1 MKIKIKNQKSELKK
15 FMKARKYL
23 VWYVK
28 NSEDLPL
35 ESIVEH
41 TLNYGNW
48 DDVQT
53 LIKIAGIKKVAE
65 IFRKQ
70 TVGPRLNYYPQIIH
84 YFKLY
89 FDKYAN

>member
-1 MKIKIKNQKSELKK
+1 METATKIKLEN
-15 FMKARKYL
+15 FMKVRKHL

-28 NSEDLPL
+28 NPEKLPL

-41 TLNYGNW
+41 TLNYGDW

-53 LIKIAGIKKVAE
+53 LINIVGIKEVAG

-70 TVGPRLNYYPQIIH
+70 TVGPRLNYDSQIIH
-84 YFKLY
+84 YFNLY
-89 FDKYAN
+89 FNKYAK

>member
-1 MKIKIKNQKSELKK
+1 MTTETKKELKK
-15 FMKARKYL
+15 FMRSRKYL

-28 NSEDLPL
+28 NPEDLNL

-70 TVGPRLNYYPQIIH
+70 TVGPRLNYDEKIMH
-84 YFKLY
+84 YFNLY
-89 FDKYAN
+89 FNKYAR

>member
-1 MKIKIKNQKSELKK
+1 MRK
-15 FMKARKYL
+15 RKYL

-28 NSEDLPL
+28 NPEDLPL

-53 LIKIAGIKKVAE
+53 LIKIAGIKKIAE

-70 TVGPRLNYYPQIIH
+70 TIGPRLNYDQVIMH
-84 YFKLY
+84 YFNLY
-89 FDKYAN
+89 FNKYAKSS

>member
-1 MKIKIKNQKSELKK
+1 MKIKIKEKDNLRN

-28 NSEDLPL
+28 NPENLPL

-65 IFRKQ
+65 IFKKQ
-70 TVGPRLNYYPQIIH
+70 TVGPRLNYRSEVIN

-89 FDKYAN
+89 FNEYAK

>member
-1 MKIKIKNQKSELKK
+1 MDIKTELKK

-28 NSEDLPL
+28 NPEDLPL

-70 TVGPRLNYYPQIIH
+70 TVGPRLNYYPQIVN

-89 FDKYAN
+89 FNEYAK